1 MSVACWRQLGNSKGS
16 LVGNRLGTLETLE
29 VRNPMV
35 TLVVEGLNDNFL
47 KSSFVSLFC
56 RINLALC
63 HICWSPALLRLPHL
77 DFNLNQTLP
86 LRTSFL
92 TLRYSS
98 IRYRL
103 LRGFSLLSYLFFDSN
118 RRDLTILFLRAR
130 VLNVP
135 RRTYHWAGLTNPLS
149 QLAHL
154 SSWCG
159 LLAISPLEDKHLLTI
174 SHFISFRS
182 HSSFLKALICW
193 RK

>member
-1 MSVACWRQLGNSKGS
+1 M
-16 LVGNRLGTLETLE
+16 E

-35 TLVVEGLNDNFL
+35 ALVIEGLNHDFL
-47 KSSFVSLFC
+47 KRSFVSLFC
-56 RINLALC
+56 RVNLALC
-63 HICWSPALLRLPHL
+63 HICWSPALIRLSHL

-92 TLRYSS
+92 AIWYSS

-103 LRGFSLLSYLFFDSN
+103 LRGFCLLSYLFFDSN
-118 RRDLTILFLRAR
+118 RRDLSILFLRTR
-130 VLNVP
+130 VLYVT
-135 RRTYHWAGLTNPLS
+135 RRSYHWTGLTNPLP

-159 LLAISPLEDKHLLTI
+159 LLAISLFKDKHLFTV

-182 HSSFLKALICW
+182 HSSFLKAFISW
-193 RK
+193 GK